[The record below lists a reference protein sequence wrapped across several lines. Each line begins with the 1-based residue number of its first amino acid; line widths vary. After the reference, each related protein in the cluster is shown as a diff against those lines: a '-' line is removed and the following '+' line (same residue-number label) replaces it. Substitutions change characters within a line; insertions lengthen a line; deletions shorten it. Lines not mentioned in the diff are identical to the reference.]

1 MQTEQITQ
9 ALLEAVRLL
18 EAQNTKQTAKLDTTP
33 RESQSALAMHEY
45 IGHAIRAHL
54 TAVQGINILDIMKCS
69 ELIIKAFERGNKVL
83 ICGNGGSAADAQ
95 HIAAEF
101 VVKFSKRRAA
111 LPAIAL
117 NTDTSALT
125 AIGNDFSFNEIF
137 SRQVEAIGNESDILI
152 AISTSGKSPNILK
165 AMEAAA
171 NKNMIVIGITG
182 LTGYLLL
189 GRLATGPEVLVADEE
204 VRELGRVLLG
214 EKVLE
219 VGALPR
225 DVVDHEVEHEVALL
239 ANAPHVVPGAEL
251 LIDDVVAHGGEAAV
265 GRAREEGQ
273 DMNAAHG
280 LVEVLVEHLAKVGE
294 VATQAVR
301 VRDEHDLVVEL
312 HGLLPCVWW
321 VSRKPRR
328 LGPTSKRSIVPDAAG
343 HDV

>member
-18 EAQNTKQTAKLDTTP
+18 EAQNTKQTAKLNTAP

-69 ELIIKAFERGNKVL
+69 ELIIKAFENGNKVL

-101 VVKFSKRRAA
+101 VVKFAKPRVA

-152 AISTSGKSPNILK
+152 AISTSGKSPNVLK

-171 NKNMIVIGITG
+171 NRNMIVIGISG
-182 LTGYLLL
+182 LSGF
-189 GRLATGPEVLVADEE
+189 DESKDF
-204 VRELGRVLLG
+204 VDIQF
-214 EKVLE
+214 KVNST
-219 VGALPR
+219 VT
-225 DVVDHEVEHEVALL
+225 
-239 ANAPHVVPGAEL
+239 
-251 LIDDVVAHGGEAAV
+251 
-265 GRAREEGQ
+265 ARIQETY
-273 DMNAAHG
+273 MLFLHM
-280 LVEVLVEHLAKVGE
+280 VC
-294 VATQAVR
+294 
-301 VRDEHDLVVEL
+301 DLVDKHFTKE
-312 HGLLPCVWW
+312 
-321 VSRKPRR
+321 
-328 LGPTSKRSIVPDAAG
+328 
-343 HDV
+343 

>member
-18 EAQNTKQTAKLDTTP
+18 EAQNTKQTAKLNTAP

-69 ELIIKAFERGNKVL
+69 ELIIKAFETGNKVL

-101 VVKFSKRRAA
+101 VVKFAKPRVA

-152 AISTSGKSPNILK
+152 AISTSGKSPNVLK

-171 NKNMIVIGITG
+171 NRNMIVIGISG
-182 LTGYLLL
+182 LSGF
-189 GRLATGPEVLVADEE
+189 DESKDF
-204 VRELGRVLLG
+204 VDIQF
-214 EKVLE
+214 KVNST
-219 VGALPR
+219 VT
-225 DVVDHEVEHEVALL
+225 
-239 ANAPHVVPGAEL
+239 
-251 LIDDVVAHGGEAAV
+251 
-265 GRAREEGQ
+265 ARIQETY
-273 DMNAAHG
+273 MLFLHM
-280 LVEVLVEHLAKVGE
+280 VC
-294 VATQAVR
+294 
-301 VRDEHDLVVEL
+301 DLVDKHFTKE
-312 HGLLPCVWW
+312 
-321 VSRKPRR
+321 
-328 LGPTSKRSIVPDAAG
+328 
-343 HDV
+343 